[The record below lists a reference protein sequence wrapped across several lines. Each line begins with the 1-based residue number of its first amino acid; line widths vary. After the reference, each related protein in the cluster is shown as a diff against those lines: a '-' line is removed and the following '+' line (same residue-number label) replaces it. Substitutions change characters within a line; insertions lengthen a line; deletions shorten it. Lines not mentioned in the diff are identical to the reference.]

1 MRLTEPVRMFSPR
14 VCICWLAASIF
25 LASLTCPGAA
35 DGSGHGYLGFG
46 AIAGF
51 PQGEFKRNVDRAGY
65 GVAGSG
71 GGFPSELVPLSI
83 GLSVAYM
90 VYGSE
95 SREEPLSSTIPDV
108 RVDVIT
114 TNSILAAHFLLRLQG
129 WDGSVRPYLDGLVGI
144 NYLYTKTR
152 IEDVDDDDEIASSTN
167 LDDGALSYGAR
178 AGLMI
183 QVYSGDLSG
192 DEGNQPGVWT
202 PNSVSIDLGV
212 SYMVGREARYLK
224 EGSIRRDAGRVAY
237 DVLESNTD
245 ILTAYV
251 GIALCR

>member
-1 MRLTEPVRMFSPR
+1 MSSPR

-25 LASLTCPGAA
+25 LAGLTCPVAA
-35 DGSGHGYLGFG
+35 EGSGHGYLSFG

-71 GGFPSELVPLSI
+71 GAFPSESLPLSI
-83 GLSVAYM
+83 GLSIAYM

-108 RVDVIT
+108 RVDVVT
-114 TNSILAAHFLLRLQG
+114 TNSILAAHFLVRLQG
-129 WDGSVRPYLDGLVGI
+129 WDGPVRPYLDGLAGI
-144 NYLYTKTR
+144 NYLYTRTR

-178 AGLMI
+178 AGMMI
-183 QVYSGDLSG
+183 RVHSGNPSGGEG
-192 DEGNQPGVWT
+192 DEPGGWT
-202 PNSVSIDLGV
+202 PTSVSIDLGV
-212 SYMVGREARYLK
+212 SYMFGREATYLK

-251 GIALCR
+251 GISLSR